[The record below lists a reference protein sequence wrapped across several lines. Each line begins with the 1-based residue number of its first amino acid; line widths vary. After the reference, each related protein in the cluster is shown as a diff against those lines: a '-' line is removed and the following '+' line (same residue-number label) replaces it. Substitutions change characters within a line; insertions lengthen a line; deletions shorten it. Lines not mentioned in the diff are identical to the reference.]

1 MKKFIV
7 QSAQTLKD
15 FTDENYPQGSFAFS
29 RLLREKEV
37 RVNGVKT
44 GENVLLRAGDEVTY
58 FTTQKEENRPFYKI
72 LYEDEN
78 IVVAD
83 KYAGVNTEGLAAHLR
98 EKYGARPVHRLD
110 RNTSGVMIF
119 ARNETAEK
127 LLLEAFR
134 SRRVQKIYE
143 AICFHPFVS
152 PHEVLTAYLKKDAK
166 AAKVFVYATP
176 RAGAE
181 TIRTEYIALAEYG
194 EYSLVK
200 IILHSG
206 KTHQIRAH
214 MAFAGHPVAGD
225 EKYGD
230 ESLNKKYRIRRQI
243 LVAKSLSFDFDS
255 GALAYLRG
263 KTFVSSFSAQMPKQ
277 NTEN

>member
-44 GENVLLRAGDEVTY
+44 GRENVLLRAGDEVTY

-78 IVVAD
+78 ILVAD

-98 EKYGARPVHRLD
+98 GKYGARPVHRLD

-119 ARNETAEK
+119 ARSETAEK

-134 SRRVQKIYE
+134 SRRVQRFMKR
-143 AICFHPFVS
+143 S
-152 PHEVLTAYLKKDAK
+152 
-166 AAKVFVYATP
+166 VFIP
-176 RAGAE
+176 LSR
-181 TIRTEYIALAEYG
+181 RTKCSRHI
-194 EYSLVK
+194 
-200 IILHSG
+200 
-206 KTHQIRAH
+206 
-214 MAFAGHPVAGD
+214 
-225 EKYGD
+225 
-230 ESLNKKYRIRRQI
+230 
-243 LVAKSLSFDFDS
+243 
-255 GALAYLRG
+255 
-263 KTFVSSFSAQMPKQ
+263 
-277 NTEN
+277 